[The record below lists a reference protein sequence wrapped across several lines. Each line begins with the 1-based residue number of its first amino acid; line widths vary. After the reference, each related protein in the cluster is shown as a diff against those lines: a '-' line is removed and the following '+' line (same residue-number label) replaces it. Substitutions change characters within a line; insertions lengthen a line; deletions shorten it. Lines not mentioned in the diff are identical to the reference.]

1 MNIQLYIIM
10 AAVWG
15 GKLIGAITYLPET
28 SRLYLSGTSE
38 WQTIYT
44 AKHIEKEKKNMMCD
58 LKQEGCLFI
67 CYSNKRK
74 IPIHIR
80 VITALEKLSRLNL
93 SSKFACTI

>member
-1 MNIQLYIIM
+1 
-10 AAVWG
+10 
-15 GKLIGAITYLPET
+15 
-28 SRLYLSGTSE
+28 
-38 WQTIYT
+38 
-44 AKHIEKEKKNMMCD
+44 MMCD

>member
-38 WQTIYT
+38 
-44 AKHIEKEKKNMMCD
+44 
-58 LKQEGCLFI
+58 
-67 CYSNKRK
+67 
-74 IPIHIR
+74 
-80 VITALEKLSRLNL
+80 
-93 SSKFACTI
+93 